1 MANYKKVLAGATA
14 ALLSAGVFAQES
26 ASSDDVIVVT
36 AAKVE
41 QKAEDTVEKVTIIT
55 EEDIEKSGAHTLNDV
70 INSIPGV
77 SYIGRSVGSIVQV
90 HKRGKL

>member
-26 ASSDDVIVVT
+26 ASGDDVIVVT

-55 EEDIEKSGAHTLNDV
+55 ALRSPALETRTFSNRRSSTTSTTSKS
-70 INSIPGV
+70 
-77 SYIGRSVGSIVQV
+77 
-90 HKRGKL
+90 